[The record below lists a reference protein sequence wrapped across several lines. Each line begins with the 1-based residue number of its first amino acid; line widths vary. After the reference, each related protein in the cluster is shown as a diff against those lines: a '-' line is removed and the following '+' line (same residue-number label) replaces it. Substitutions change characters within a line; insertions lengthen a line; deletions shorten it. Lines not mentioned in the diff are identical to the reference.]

1 MFFHSSLLVCLDVGF
16 RINLSSSINTLIKL
30 FLLVETKQ
38 SDEDQDEADP
48 SHELKEEDE
57 VENDLTEDDDDD
69 DDKSGIIF
77 KEFRFA
83 FVTFL

>member
-16 RINLSSSINTLIKL
+16 RIKLSSSINTLIQL
-30 FLLVETKQ
+30 ILLVETKPA
-38 SDEDQDEADP
+38 DEDQDEADL
-48 SHELKEEDE
+48 SHELKEDDED
-57 VENDLTEDDDDD
+57 VNDLTEDDD

-83 FVTFL
+83 FATFL